1 MFWICFDCQSVKG
14 NNSKYQRR
22 CYQLCKLRMRVGT
35 IPFIPIALP
44 DGWDDELPSRCT
56 NVTWDT
62 PPSLSCVALRSNRMH
77 QSFHWTLLWKMH
89 PRMSWMP
96 SKVIN
101 QNALKCCKWREKLF
115 NSKRRLHSTDEETM
129 AIIQLIR
136 CDSSSAH
143 GRALCH
149 TLQSLIC
156 CFRSPLRQ
164 RINERE
170 SIKID
175 VKFI

>member
-89 PRMSWMP
+89 PRKSCMP

-101 QNALKCCKWREKLF
+101 QMLWNVVNEGKSSSIQKDDYIPLMKRQWRLF
-115 NSKRRLHSTDEETM
+115 NSSDAIQVQHMVGHYVILYNRLFV
-129 AIIQLIR
+129 AF
-136 CDSSSAH
+136 AH
-143 GRALCH
+143 L
-149 TLQSLIC
+149 
-156 CFRSPLRQ
+156 
-164 RINERE
+164 
-170 SIKID
+170 
-175 VKFI
+175 